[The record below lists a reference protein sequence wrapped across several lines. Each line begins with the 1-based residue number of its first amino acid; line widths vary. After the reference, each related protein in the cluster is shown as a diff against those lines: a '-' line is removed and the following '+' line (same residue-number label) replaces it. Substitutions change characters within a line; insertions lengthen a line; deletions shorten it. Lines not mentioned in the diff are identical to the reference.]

1 MKHTLPQRFC
11 VGTFW
16 TRQHVIPA
24 LRKKRSELRLRRRV
38 KPGFFWL
45 CQLAGFVL
53 ATHVFFALHTR
64 MVWGYRTRLTA
75 PKARAIHWLASQFVV
90 APFIRL
96 KCVTF
101 MFLHRQHPMEG
112 WLAHS
117 RDAHTQRH
125 GTSCCKAE
133 PLSSEALLPGLPLTI
148 ADKRRPLGLVLLI
161 RVLIYAH
168 TRTSSGNS

>member
-1 MKHTLPQRFC
+1 M
-11 VGTFW
+11 V
-16 TRQHVIPA
+16 HVVPWPEVN
-24 LRKKRSELRLRRRV
+24 RTQSE
-38 KPGFFWL
+38 
-45 CQLAGFVL
+45 C
-53 ATHVFFALHTR
+53 HS
-64 MVWGYRTRLTA
+64 
-75 PKARAIHWLASQFVV
+75 LASQFVV

-96 KCVTF
+96 KCVTI
-101 MFLHRQHPMEG
+101 MFLYRQHPMKG

>member
-1 MKHTLPQRFC
+1 MD
-11 VGTFW
+11 TFW

-38 KPGFFWL
+38 KPFFFWL

-53 ATHVFFALHTR
+53 ATHVFFVCLAYKDG
-64 MVWGYRTRLTA
+64 MVLSNEVNRTQSES
-75 PKARAIHWLASQFVV
+75 HSLASQFVV

-101 MFLHRQHPMEG
+101 MFLHRQHPMKG

-125 GTSCCKAE
+125 GTFCCKAE

-161 RVLIYAH
+161 RVPIYAH

>member
-1 MKHTLPQRFC
+1 MWLSNEVNRTQ
-11 VGTFW
+11 
-16 TRQHVIPA
+16 
-24 LRKKRSELRLRRRV
+24 SES
-38 KPGFFWL
+38 
-45 CQLAGFVL
+45 
-53 ATHVFFALHTR
+53 HS
-64 MVWGYRTRLTA
+64 
-75 PKARAIHWLASQFVV
+75 LASQFVV

-101 MFLHRQHPMEG
+101 LHRQHPIKG

-133 PLSSEALLPGLPLTI
+133 SLSSEDLLPGLPLTI
-148 ADKRRPLGLVLLI
+148 ADKRRLLGLVLLI
-161 RVLIYAH
+161 RVPIYAH